1 MGWHEIWLCGWL
13 SQGSSV
19 QDFLSDWELLLPDTC
34 QHPFLPSAPLGCLCL
49 PPWDLFL
56 KSCTSEGRHQ
66 ATIQRLCPPALKIPV
81 GWRTGLL
88 HFSLL
93 PFLYN
98 TSSFLLTP
106 ELGLDAGCPEGLANP
121 HNLSVSCDK
130 FILVDS
136 RLIIRN
142 HCYFLNLSLPFTID
156 KNME

>member
-1 MGWHEIWLCGWL
+1 MKFDCVDGFPRVPQSRTSCQIGNCSFRTHASTPSFPLHPLAVFAFHPGI
-13 SQGSSV
+13 SFSS
-19 QDFLSDWELLLPDTC
+19 
-34 QHPFLPSAPLGCLCL
+34 
-49 PPWDLFL
+49 
-56 KSCTSEGRHQ
+56 
-66 ATIQRLCPPALKIPV
+66 PALLRGGIRP
-81 GWRTGLL
+81 
-88 HFSLL
+88 

-136 RLIIRN
+136 HLIIRN